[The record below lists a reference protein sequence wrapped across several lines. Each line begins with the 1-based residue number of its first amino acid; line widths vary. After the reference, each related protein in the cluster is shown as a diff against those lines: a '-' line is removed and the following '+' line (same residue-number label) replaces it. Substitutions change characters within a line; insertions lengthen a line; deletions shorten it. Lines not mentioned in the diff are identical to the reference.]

1 MKKVLFFDIDGT
13 LLNSEL
19 KIPEGVKRELKRLKE
34 AGYYLFVA
42 SGRPLA
48 FISNQIIEAGFNG
61 FVLCNGA
68 HVELNHEIIYENRIP
83 YEKVNDLM
91 NLLENVDCE
100 YDFETATDC
109 YIDPSYKDFIEFFK
123 VCDIRHEKLIISFDK
138 EEVMHRTL
146 KIEISAKKDHDKII
160 EYIADKFYFDHHGTA
175 NSFEICAL
183 DTSKATG
190 VEKVLEHLN
199 IDKDHSYAFGDG
211 LNDSAAL
218 TLSDIGVVMN
228 ESADISKQMSDI
240 LLLDNRLDFFQELDS
255 LSSSLQTL
263 IKKNIQDTVVVNS
276 SLIGFGLFNWLSPS
290 NLSILHNLTTLR
302 IVLRSLSIKG

>member
-13 LLNSEL
+13 LLNSKL

-34 AGYYLFVA
+34 AGHYLFVA

-91 NLLENVDCE
+91 NLLESVDCE

-183 DTSKATG
+183 DK
-190 VEKVLEHLN
+190 E
-199 IDKDHSYAFGDG
+199 HSYAFGDG
-211 LNDSAAL
+211 LNDLEMIKYAGHGIAMKNAVKEL
-218 TLSDIGVVMN
+218 KDVADEVIGHVDEN
-228 ESADISKQMSDI
+228 
-240 LLLDNRLDFFQELDS
+240 
-255 LSSSLQTL
+255 
-263 IKKNIQDTVVVNS
+263 
-276 SLIGFGLFNWLSPS
+276 GLEEYLKT
-290 NLSILHNLTTLR
+290 ID
-302 IVLRSLSIKG
+302 

>member
-34 AGYYLFVA
+34 DGHYLFVA

-48 FISNQIIEAGFNG
+48 FISNQIIDAGFNG

-91 NLLENVDCE
+91 KMLESVDCE

-109 YIDPSYKDFIEFFK
+109 YINPSYKDFIEFFK
-123 VCDIRHEKLIISFDK
+123 VCDIRHEKLITSFDK

-211 LNDSAAL
+211 MNDTDMLEYCHVGIAVGNAKEGL
-218 TLSDIGVVMN
+218 KEIADEVCDDIAKDGIYKAM
-228 ESADISKQMSDI
+228 KKHQ
-240 LLLDNRLDFFQELDS
+240 
-255 LSSSLQTL
+255 L
-263 IKKNIQDTVVVNS
+263 I
-276 SLIGFGLFNWLSPS
+276 
-290 NLSILHNLTTLR
+290 
-302 IVLRSLSIKG
+302 

>member
-19 KIPEGVKRELKRLKE
+19 KIPEGVKRELKRLNE

-42 SGRPLA
+42 SGRPLS

-190 VEKVLEHLN
+190 VQKVLEHLN
-199 IDKDHSYAFGDG
+199 IDKEHSYAFGDG
-211 LNDSAAL
+211 LNDLEMIKYAGHGIAMKNAVKEL
-218 TLSDIGVVMN
+218 KDVADEVIGHVDEN
-228 ESADISKQMSDI
+228 
-240 LLLDNRLDFFQELDS
+240 
-255 LSSSLQTL
+255 
-263 IKKNIQDTVVVNS
+263 
-276 SLIGFGLFNWLSPS
+276 GLEEYLKT
-290 NLSILHNLTTLR
+290 ID
-302 IVLRSLSIKG
+302 

>member
-34 AGYYLFVA
+34 AGHYLFVA

-48 FISNQIIEAGFNG
+48 FISNQIIDAGFNG

-68 HVELNHEIIYENRIP
+68 HVELNHETIYENRIP

-91 NLLENVDCE
+91 NLLESVDCE

-109 YIDPSYKDFIEFFK
+109 YIDSAYHDFIEFFK
-123 VCDIRHEKLIISFDK
+123 ICDIRHEKLITDFDK

-160 EYIADKFYFDHHGTA
+160 DYIADKFYFDHHGTA

-183 DTSKATG
+183 DTSKAKG
-190 VEKVLEHLN
+190 VKKVLEHLH
-199 IDKDHSYAFGDG
+199 IDKEHSYAFGDG
-211 LNDSAAL
+211 LNDLEMIHYVGHGIAMGNAVDEL
-218 TLSDIGVVMN
+218 KKIADEVIGHVD
-228 ESADISKQMSDI
+228 EQ
-240 LLLDNRLDFFQELDS
+240 
-255 LSSSLQTL
+255 
-263 IKKNIQDTVVVNS
+263 
-276 SLIGFGLFNWLSPS
+276 GLEEYLKT
-290 NLSILHNLTTLR
+290 IEE
-302 IVLRSLSIKG
+302 

>member
-34 AGYYLFVA
+34 AGHYLFVA

-91 NLLENVDCE
+91 NLLESVDCE

-109 YIDPSYKDFIEFFK
+109 YIDPSYKDFIEFFILK
-123 VCDIRHEKLIISFDK
+123 VSSLTFLILLFKSANSKFFSYILSIIS
-138 EEVMHRTL
+138 
-146 KIEISAKKDHDKII
+146 
-160 EYIADKFYFDHHGTA
+160 
-175 NSFEICAL
+175 C
-183 DTSKATG
+183 
-190 VEKVLEHLN
+190 
-199 IDKDHSYAFGDG
+199 
-211 LNDSAAL
+211 
-218 TLSDIGVVMN
+218 
-228 ESADISKQMSDI
+228 
-240 LLLDNRLDFFQELDS
+240 FFML
-255 LSSSLQTL
+255 
-263 IKKNIQDTVVVNS
+263 NS
-276 SLIGFGLFNWLSPS
+276 S
-290 NLSILHNLTTLR
+290 
-302 IVLRSLSIKG
+302 

>member
-34 AGYYLFVA
+34 AGHYLFVA

-91 NLLENVDCE
+91 NLLESVDCE

-109 YIDPSYKDFIEFFK
+109 YID
-123 VCDIRHEKLIISFDK
+123 
-138 EEVMHRTL
+138 
-146 KIEISAKKDHDKII
+146 KKDHDKII

-211 LNDSAAL
+211 LNDLGMIKYVGHGIAMKNAVKEL
-218 TLSDIGVVMN
+218 KDVADEVIGHVDEN
-228 ESADISKQMSDI
+228 
-240 LLLDNRLDFFQELDS
+240 
-255 LSSSLQTL
+255 
-263 IKKNIQDTVVVNS
+263 
-276 SLIGFGLFNWLSPS
+276 GLEKYLK
-290 NLSILHNLTTLR
+290 R
-302 IVLRSLSIKG
+302 IY